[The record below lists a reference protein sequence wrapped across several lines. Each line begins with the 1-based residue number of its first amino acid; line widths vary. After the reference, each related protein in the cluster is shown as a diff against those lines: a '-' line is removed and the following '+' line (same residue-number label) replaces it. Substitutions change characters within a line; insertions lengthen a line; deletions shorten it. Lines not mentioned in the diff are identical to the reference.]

1 VLSCD
6 STGRGDAQTHA
17 DPGGDADRGL
27 RRRHRW
33 PEDRHTRRSGRNR
46 RAGTRT
52 PSPGSGVITFGTAY
66 NADSLLIAKPL
77 TTFKRT
83 VKTIAWSAEF
93 SESAGATTVKFVF
106 ASVSKGGAESI
117 IDQEDVAISSPTFDL
132 LANKANL
139 AAVAGNKAGTYVLRY
154 IREGTVLA
162 EGTFTLTK

>member
-1 VLSCD
+1 MRRLTLILVAMLIAGCGGG
-6 STGRGDAQTHA
+6 TAAQRTDTPA
-17 DPGGDADRGL
+17 APVVTAAPA
-27 RRRHRW
+27 
-33 PEDRHTRRSGRNR
+33 PE
-46 RAGTRT
+46 T

-139 AAVAGNKAGTYVLRY
+139 ATVAGNKAGTYVLRY
-154 IREGTVLA
+154 IRKGTVLA